1 MTAQGSGAAV
11 LSNRQRKLLTKRI
24 KAEQAAMP
32 KPEPVVREVY
42 EKPEIKHA
50 DDQIIPGLSGRGA
63 ILRADNLKKLWDAGK
78 LNAVQY
84 SAGLDFV
91 AIVEDFYASASGLAK
106 LSEEAGRVGGSG
118 DPIARYIKG
127 RPARTN
133 GDGKVVGYIP
143 TQRPRNPSGSR
154 SASDGWTHAKL
165 DAMSRFSCVAR
176 LVEVMP
182 KDQRDALCMLVID
195 PERPHLRPLTIAAAC
210 RRVFASARG
219 RNYAIL
225 TNWLASALD
234 EIEPEV
240 QAIRMRMPIA
250 A

>member
-1 MTAQGSGAAV
+1 MNDRGTGETA
-11 LSNRQRKLLTKRI
+11 LSNRQRRILVKQI
-24 KAEQAAMP
+24 KAQKASEP
-32 KPEPVVREVY
+32 RPEPVAREVY

-133 GDGKVVGYIP
+133 SDGKVVGYIP

-165 DAMSRFSCVAR
+165 DAMSKFSRIAR
-176 LVEVMP
+176 LVEQMP
-182 KDQRDALCMLVID
+182 KDHRTALCTLVLD
-195 PERPHLRPLTIAAAC
+195 PARPYLPALTISAAT
-210 RRVFASARG
+210 RRVFGYKDTNTYAKLAR
-219 RNYAIL
+219 
-225 TNWLASALD
+225 WLAAALD

-240 QAIRMRMPIA
+240 HTLRMA

>member
-1 MTAQGSGAAV
+1 MNDQGSEGTTV
-11 LSNRQRKLLTKRI
+11 LSNRQRKLNSKRI
-24 KAEQAAMP
+24 RAEQATLP
-32 KPEPVVREVY
+32 KPAPVAREVY
-42 EKPEIKHA
+42 EKPELKHE

-78 LNAVQY
+78 LNSIQY

-91 AIVEDFYASASGLAK
+91 AIVEDFYASASGLSK
-106 LSEEAGRVGGSG
+106 LSDEAGRVGGSG

-133 GDGKVVGYIP
+133 KDGKVVGYIP

-165 DAMSRFSCVAR
+165 DAMSKFSRIAR
-176 LVEVMP
+176 LVERMP
-182 KDQRDALCMLVID
+182 RDHRAALCVLVLD
-195 PERPHLRPLTIAAAC
+195 PDRPYLPALTISAAT
-210 RRVFASARG
+210 RRLFGYKDV
-219 RNYAIL
+219 NTYAKL
-225 TNWLASALD
+225 TRWLGAALD

-240 QAIRMRMPIA
+240 HTLRMA

>member
-1 MTAQGSGAAV
+1 MTAQGTGEAV
-11 LSNRQRKLLTKRI
+11 LSNRQRKLNTKRI
-24 KAEQAAMP
+24 RAEQAALP
-32 KPEPVVREVY
+32 KPAPVIREGY
-42 EKPEIKHA
+42 GKPGIKHA

-133 GDGKVVGYIP
+133 SDGKVIGYIP

-165 DAMSRFSCVAR
+165 DAMSKFSRIAR
-176 LVEVMP
+176 LVEQMP
-182 KDQRDALCMLVID
+182 KDHRTALCTLVLD
-195 PERPHLRPLTIAAAC
+195 PARPYLPALTISAAT
-210 RRVFASARG
+210 RRVFG
-219 RNYAIL
+219 YKDTNTYAKL
-225 TNWLASALD
+225 TRWLAAALD

-240 QAIRMRMPIA
+240 QTLRMA

>member
-1 MTAQGSGAAV
+1 MTQGNGELV
-11 LSNRQRKLLTKRI
+11 LSNRQRKLNSKRI
-24 KAEQAAMP
+24 RAEQAAMP
-32 KPEPVVREVY
+32 KPAPVAREVY

-78 LNAVQY
+78 LNAIQY

-91 AIVEDFYASASGLAK
+91 AIVEDFYASASGLSK
-106 LSEEAGRVGGSG
+106 LSDEAGRVGGSG

-133 GDGKVVGYIP
+133 KDGKVIGYIP

-165 DAMSRFSCVAR
+165 DAMSKFSRVAR
-176 LVEVMP
+176 LVERMP
-182 KDQRDALCMLVID
+182 RDHRAALCVLVLD
-195 PERPHLRPLTIAAAC
+195 PDRPYLPALTISAAT
-210 RRVFASARG
+210 RRLFG
-219 RNYAIL
+219 YKDTNTYAKL
-225 TNWLASALD
+225 TRWLAAALD

-240 QAIRMRMPIA
+240 HTLRMA

>member
-1 MTAQGSGAAV
+1 MNDQGTGEDV
-11 LSNRQRKLLTKRI
+11 LSNRKRKILVKQI
-24 KAEQAAMP
+24 KAQRASEPRAEPAA
-32 KPEPVVREVY
+32 REVY

-127 RPARTN
+127 RPARTK

-154 SASDGWTHAKL
+154 SAGDGWTHAKL
-165 DAMSRFSCVAR
+165 DALSRFSRVAR
-176 LVEVMP
+176 LVEQMP
-182 KDQRDALCMLVID
+182 KDQRSALCMLVID
-195 PERPHLRPLTIAAAC
+195 PERPQLRPLTLAAAC
-210 RRVFASARG
+210 RRVFASDRG

-225 TNWLASALD
+225 TNWLAKALD

-240 QAIRMRMPIA
+240 QAIRMRIA